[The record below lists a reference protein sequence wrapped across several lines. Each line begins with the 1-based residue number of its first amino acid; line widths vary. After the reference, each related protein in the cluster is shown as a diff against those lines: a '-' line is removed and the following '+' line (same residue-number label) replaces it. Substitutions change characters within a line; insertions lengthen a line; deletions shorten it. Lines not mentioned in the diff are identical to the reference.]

1 MKKITY
7 LFISLILLINISA
20 CAGYKPIY
28 GSSNLDFK
36 IADYSIIGNKKLGN
50 QIYSKLYNLSR
61 SNENNPEAK
70 NINISINVLK
80 EKNATTKNTAGK
92 ILAYKIQLSTAVKV
106 NDFMTNNEILNENFV
121 SSLSYKVQDQ
131 HSDTIK
137 LEKRSIENLLDKTYQ
152 DLLLKLSE
160 NILLK

>member
-1 MKKITY
+1 MRKINTI
-7 LFISLILLINISA
+7 LSIILLIFVNG
-20 CAGYKPIY
+20 CAGYEPIF
-28 GSSNLDFK
+28 SSKNVKFAIEK
-36 IADYSIIGNKKLGN
+36 YSIEGDKIIGNK
-50 QIYSKLYNLSR
+50 IYSKLYNLSR
-61 SNENNPEAK
+61 SNENTPEAK
-70 NINISINVLK
+70 NIYILINVLK

-92 ILAYKIQLSTAVKV
+92 ILAYKIRLSIKVTVK
-106 NDFMTNNEILNENFV
+106 DFMTNNEILNENFV